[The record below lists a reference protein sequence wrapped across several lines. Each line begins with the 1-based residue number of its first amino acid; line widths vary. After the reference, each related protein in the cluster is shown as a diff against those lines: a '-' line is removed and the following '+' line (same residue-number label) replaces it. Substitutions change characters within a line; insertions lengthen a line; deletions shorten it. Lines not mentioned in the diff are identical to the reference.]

1 MVKLTKDEIEENLK
15 HLKNWSYKENSIIRC
30 LKFKDFSTAIKFIN
44 AILPI
49 AEELEHHPD
58 VEIKNYNEVII
69 RLTTHDEGGVTQ
81 YDFQLARRIEE
92 LVKDFS
98 S

>member
-15 HLKNWSYKENSIIRC
+15 HLKNWSYKENIIVRY
-30 LKFKDFSTAIKFIN
+30 LKLKDFSTAIKFIN

-58 VEIKNYNEVII
+58 IEIKNYNEIVI

-81 YDFQLARRIEE
+81 YDFQLAKRIEE